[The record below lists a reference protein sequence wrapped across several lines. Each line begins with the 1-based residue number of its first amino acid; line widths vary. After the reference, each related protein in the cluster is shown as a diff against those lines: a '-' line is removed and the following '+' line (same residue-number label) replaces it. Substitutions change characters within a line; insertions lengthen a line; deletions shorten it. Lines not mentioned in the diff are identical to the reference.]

1 MPEPAWHRSL
11 YWRTAIGAFA
21 CLTGMLLAQA
31 ALFLWLASRSDRP
44 LLGQSAP
51 RVLRIVSLDLSAA
64 LESDPALDLSGYV
77 RDQFGRLPWL
87 IFVVQPSGAIA
98 TNRDFQV
105 PAQTLAAARQAL
117 TDPDPPRQGRVLGI
131 DRLRARFGRVRV
143 DGKVVAIVGLAPGEG
158 PLTPVFREYGP
169 PLATAAVVLLVTGA
183 LGMALFVF
191 GPATRRLRALQQAAD
206 QLGAGNTATRAPED
220 GGDEVAALAHS
231 FNRMA
236 GDLESRVRELKESDR
251 VRRQLLADVSHELL
265 TPLTAM
271 RGYLE
276 TLALPGAVPDDDTRD
291 RYLRVVTDETE
302 RLEAIVGE
310 LLEMARLEGGGS
322 ILHREPVPVDWLFS
336 RVAERHEVSLRE
348 RGVTLD
354 VHIAPGGERVD
365 GDARRLEQVFQN
377 LVANAARHTPRGGRI
392 ALSSRPA
399 EGRGTLTVADTGS
412 GIDPEHLPFV
422 FDRFYKA
429 DAARA
434 QEDTPGSGLG
444 LSIVRA
450 IVERHGGR
458 VTVANGPEGGA
469 VFEVTLDRPDE
480 HG

>member
-11 YWRTAIGAFA
+11 YWRTALGAFA

-51 RVLRIVSLDLSAA
+51 RALRIVSLDLSAA
-64 LESDPALDLSGYV
+64 LESDPGLDLPAYV
-77 RDQFGRLPWL
+77 RDQFVRLPWRV
-87 IFVVQPSGAIA
+87 FVVPAAGPVA

-105 PAQTLAAARQAL
+105 PADTLAAARQAL
-117 TDPDPPRQGRVLGI
+117 TDPEPPRGRVLGI
-131 DRLRARFGRVRV
+131 RGRFGRVRV
-143 DGKVVAIVGLAPGEG
+143 DGKVVAVVGLAPGEG

-191 GPATRRLRALQQAAD
+191 GPATRRLRALQHAAD
-206 QLGAGNTATRAPED
+206 QLGAGNPATRAPED

-322 ILHREPVPVDWLFS
+322 VLHREPVPVEWLFS

-354 VHIAPGGERVD
+354 VHVAPGGERVD

-377 LVANAARHTPRGGRI
+377 LAANAARHTPRGGRI
-392 ALSSRPA
+392 SLSSRPA
-399 EGRGTLTVADTGS
+399 NGKVTLTVADTGS
-412 GIDPEHLPFV
+412 GIAPEHLPFV

-450 IVERHGGR
+450 IIERHGGR
-458 VTVANGPEGGA
+458 VTAANAPNGGA
-469 VFEVTLDRPDE
+469 AFDVTLDPPDE
-480 HG
+480 QG